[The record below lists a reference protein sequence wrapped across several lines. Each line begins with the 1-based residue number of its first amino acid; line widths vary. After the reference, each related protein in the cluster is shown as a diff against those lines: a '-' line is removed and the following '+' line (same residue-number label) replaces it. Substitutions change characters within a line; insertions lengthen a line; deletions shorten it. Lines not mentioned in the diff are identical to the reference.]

1 MNRLQ
6 FLLNLLAEECTEV
19 GQRAS
24 KAIRFGLN
32 EVQKGQDLDNKER
45 LHLELTDLV
54 AVVLLLNN
62 EFDFNFDFDEL
73 DWSAINAKHEK
84 IEKFYEY
91 SKKCGMIHEEKVEK
105 DFKLEDVNPCL
116 LVNYN
121 DEEYTSLLRSY
132 IRNPS
137 DFKTRYIDLANS
149 NAPHASLILSKM
161 FKVLKDNGDTVL

>member
-6 FLLNLLAEECTEV
+6 FLLNLVAEECTEV

-32 EVQKGQDLDNKER
+32 EVQKGQDLNNKER

-54 AVVLLLNN
+54 AVISILNN
-62 EFDFNFDFDEL
+62 EFDFKFTYFNI
-73 DWSAINAKHEK
+73 DWDAVSKKKDK
-84 IEKFYEY
+84 IEEFYEY
-91 SKKCGMIHEEKVEK
+91 SKQCGMIHEEEVKK

-116 LVNYN
+116 LINYN

-161 FKVLKDNGDTVL
+161 FKVLKDNGDTIL

>member
-62 EFDFNFDFDEL
+62 EFEFNFDFDDL
-73 DWSAINAKHEK
+73 DWAAIKAKHEK

-91 SKKCGMIHEEKVEK
+91 SKKCGMIHEEEK
-105 DFKLEDVNPCL
+105 PVHKMINQNICTEIQCEDKEYAAL
-116 LVNYN
+116 LKYYR
-121 DEEYTSLLRSY
+121 DDR
-132 IRNPS
+132 
-137 DFKTRYIDLANS
+137 DAFKTQYIDLGNS
-149 NAPHASLILSKM
+149 NSLGAVSVLNKMHRILEEH
-161 FKVLKDNGDTVL
+161 GDTVL